1 MDDITTIQIERDEE
15 LGLTV
20 WLDGNK
26 HTVAIG
32 LDASWYVRTV
42 VSLPVELSKR
52 ELDAQVCE
60 ELQIQF
66 ATDTS
71 DWYFDFVALQE
82 APFLDGLC
90 AWEIFAL
97 ASQRMVSIRKLCDEK
112 QWRLMCVA
120 PLETLAQAQL
130 GRGIC
135 FYPTRQQRQHQLW
148 RKRCIK
154 GGVMLCAGFVLAI
167 GLGSGYSLASGFWY
181 DNPHQNKEIAQVLP
195 LAESHTNPEPW
206 MVQEFEREKQPLEFY
221 SLKDLRLV
229 GFIQQGRNTH
239 ALIHVKGQ
247 QRLGI
252 QSVPL
257 GAYLGQNFG
266 RVSQITHNAVLLQEL
281 HQDELGRWI
290 AREASLQLTDDA
302 S

>member
-1 MDDITTIQIERDEE
+1 MDEITTIQIERDEE

-112 QWRLMCVA
+112 QWSLMCVA

-130 GRGIC
+130 GRGVC

-167 GLGSGYSLASGFWY
+167 GLGSGYSLASGFWD

-195 LAESHTNPEPW
+195 LAESHPNPEPW

-281 HQDELGRWI
+281 HQDELGRWM

>member
-112 QWRLMCVA
+112 QWSLMCVA

-130 GRGIC
+130 GRGVC

-167 GLGSGYSLASGFWY
+167 GLGSGYSLASGFWD

-195 LAESHTNPEPW
+195 LAESHPNPEPW

-252 QSVPL
+252 QSVRL

>member
-1 MDDITTIQIERDEE
+1 MDEITTIQIERDEE

-112 QWRLMCVA
+112 QWSLMCVA

-167 GLGSGYSLASGFWY
+167 GLGSGYSLASGFWD

-281 HQDELGRWI
+281 HQDELGRWM

>member
-167 GLGSGYSLASGFWY
+167 GLGSGYSLASGFWD

-206 MVQEFEREKQPLEFY
+206 
-221 SLKDLRLV
+221 
-229 GFIQQGRNTH
+229 
-239 ALIHVKGQ
+239 
-247 QRLGI
+247 
-252 QSVPL
+252 
-257 GAYLGQNFG
+257 
-266 RVSQITHNAVLLQEL
+266 
-281 HQDELGRWI
+281 
-290 AREASLQLTDDA
+290 
-302 S
+302 

>member
-1 MDDITTIQIERDEE
+1 MDEITTIQIERDEE

-60 ELQIQF
+60 ELQLQF

-112 QWRLMCVA
+112 QWSLMCVA

-130 GRGIC
+130 GRGVC

-167 GLGSGYSLASGFWY
+167 GLGSGYSLASGFWD

-195 LAESHTNPEPW
+195 LAESHPNPEPW

-281 HQDELGRWI
+281 HQDELGRWM

>member
-112 QWRLMCVA
+112 QWSLMCVA

-130 GRGIC
+130 GRGVC

-167 GLGSGYSLASGFWY
+167 GLGSGYSLASGFWD

-195 LAESHTNPEPW
+195 LAESHPNPEPW

-281 HQDELGRWI
+281 HQDELGRWM

>member
-112 QWRLMCVA
+112 QWSLMCVA

-130 GRGIC
+130 GRGVC

-167 GLGSGYSLASGFWY
+167 GLGSGYSLASGFWD

-195 LAESHTNPEPW
+195 LAESHPNPEPW

-252 QSVPL
+252 QSVRL

-281 HQDELGRWI
+281 HQDELGRWM